1 MDQTLRERENSV
13 LMHRVF
19 QHDLYLLRL
28 NTARAFIGALNTS
41 ANPVS
46 DDVQEP
52 IKLSAQVRTYYC
64 LNKGVCI
71 ESKRFQISDTRAWTS
86 VSPPHRP
93 VQYISRKAFS
103 RLDDYLLLRWQTLHV
118 SCIRIAAWLKFAVVS
133 GKCITF
139 RNPEECDPGANVSA
153 RIGVRFRNARRV
165 HLRLGN
171 LRSATRVRRQAKFAE
186 AATVRHHK
194 HARRGARLKRYFG
207 CHYGNI
213 ILYL

>member
-64 LNKGVCI
+64 LNKELCI
-71 ESKRFQISDTRAWTS
+71 ESKRLHISDTRAWTS

-93 VQYISRKAFS
+93 VQYIVWKALS
-103 RLDDYLLLRWQTLHV
+103 RLDDHILLR
-118 SCIRIAAWLKFAVVS
+118 
-133 GKCITF
+133 
-139 RNPEECDPGANVSA
+139 
-153 RIGVRFRNARRV
+153 
-165 HLRLGN
+165 
-171 LRSATRVRRQAKFAE
+171 
-186 AATVRHHK
+186 
-194 HARRGARLKRYFG
+194 
-207 CHYGNI
+207 
-213 ILYL
+213 